1 MVYELC
7 ERTIILK
14 DGRIIADGLTSELMI
29 NAELMEKCSLEI
41 PLSIQNCPRCGSE
54 KSHS

>member
-29 NAELMEKCSLEI
+29 NEELMEKCSLEI
-41 PLSIQNCPRCGSE
+41 PLSMQNCPRCGAE
-54 KSHS
+54 KLHR